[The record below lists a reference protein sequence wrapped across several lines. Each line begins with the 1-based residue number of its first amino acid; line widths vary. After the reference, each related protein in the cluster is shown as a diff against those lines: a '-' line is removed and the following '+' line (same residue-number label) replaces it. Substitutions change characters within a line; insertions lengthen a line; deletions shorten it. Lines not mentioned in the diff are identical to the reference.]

1 MKGGREEVSSLNR
14 EDQEQL
20 NSPKSA
26 KLREK
31 PSIETDQKLPFFGY
45 RRFGPGR
52 LLRIFLLV
60 LMSFFLYAFGYAI
73 FAIIPVILAIFTVLT
88 NSLVV
93 FQPRKPDQ
101 RLIVGGKCHV
111 IRNISRAQRGVVK
124 VYKQDGNFD
133 HELWSAESANGV
145 MIEEGRDAKVVG
157 IRGIILQV
165 EPL

>member
-1 MKGGREEVSSLNR
+1 LNR

-26 KLREK
+26 KLRKEG
-31 PSIETDQKLPFFGY
+31 SAETDQKLSFFRY
-45 RRFGPGR
+45 RRFGPGA
-52 LLRIFLLV
+52 LLRIFLLA
-60 LMSFFLYAFGYAI
+60 LLSFFLYAFGYAI
-73 FAIIPVILAIFTVLT
+73 FALIPVILVALTVLT
-88 NSLVV
+88 NSLVI

-111 IRNISRAQRGVVK
+111 VRNISRAQRGVVK

-133 HELWSAESANGV
+133 HELWSAESANGEI
-145 MIEEGRDAKVVG
+145 IEEGRDAKVVG

>member
-1 MKGGREEVSSLNR
+1 MNR

-31 PSIETDQKLPFFGY
+31 RSTESDRKLAFFRY
-45 RRFGPGR
+45 RRFGLGA
-52 LLRIFLLV
+52 LLRIFLLA
-60 LMSFFLYAFGYAI
+60 LLSFFLYVFGYAI
-73 FAIIPVILAIFTVLT
+73 FAIIPVILVVFTVVT
-88 NSLVV
+88 NSLVI

-111 IRNISRAQRGVVK
+111 IRSISRAQRGVVK

-133 HELWSAESANGV
+133 HELWSAESANGA

-165 EPL
+165 EPM